1 MSVPSP
7 PSAAN
12 PDVWWWNAGFFISVH
27 IAAILGVWL
36 YPYYAVH
43 RATLALAFALF
54 QISEISITVGYHRLY
69 SHRSFRAARS
79 VRVFLALMG
88 AGAMQGSIK
97 WWCLRHRLHHR
108 FTDDPVHDPY
118 AATRGLLWSHMGWIF
133 FKPRY
138 DRLKVI
144 EQDDL
149 RSDPVVRFQHKYY
162 VPLALLIG
170 FVLPPV
176 AGWLWGDPYGAFV
189 WGALVARVLIWHC
202 TFFVNSLAHWDGLQ
216 PYSDENTSKS
226 NLFLAMLTCGEG
238 NHNFHHAFPHDYRS
252 GPCPFDWDP
261 SKWVILS
268 LHTLGLATGLKR
280 ARPDDVSEA
289 LIYMAHKHHAPL
301 NSEPPHSSETSSED
315 EEMWKGAVW
324 TWQEA
329 AGYVRQ
335 GRGAGKCVLVIDGF
349 AVDVTGY
356 LGEHPGGA
364 TLLRKHSVR
373 IGSDPTNADDKT
385 WQEADWAFHG
395 GYNIH
400 TRAAHKRMR
409 ALRVAK
415 ISGLDIAKDRSSS
428 I

>member
-176 AGWLWGDPYGAFV
+176 AGWLWGDPY
-189 WGALVARVLIWHC
+189 ALL
-202 TFFVNSLAHWDGLQ
+202 
-216 PYSDENTSKS
+216 
-226 NLFLAMLTCGEG
+226 
-238 NHNFHHAFPHDYRS
+238 
-252 GPCPFDWDP
+252 
-261 SKWVILS
+261 
-268 LHTLGLATGLKR
+268 
-280 ARPDDVSEA
+280 
-289 LIYMAHKHHAPL
+289 
-301 NSEPPHSSETSSED
+301 
-315 EEMWKGAVW
+315 
-324 TWQEA
+324 
-329 AGYVRQ
+329 
-335 GRGAGKCVLVIDGF
+335 
-349 AVDVTGY
+349 
-356 LGEHPGGA
+356 
-364 TLLRKHSVR
+364 
-373 IGSDPTNADDKT
+373 
-385 WQEADWAFHG
+385 
-395 GYNIH
+395 
-400 TRAAHKRMR
+400 
-409 ALRVAK
+409 
-415 ISGLDIAKDRSSS
+415 
-428 I
+428 

>member
-97 WWCLRHRLHHR
+97 R

-149 RSDPVVRFQHKYY
+149 RSDPV
-162 VPLALLIG
+162 PLALLIG

-202 TFFVNSLAHWDGLQ
+202 TFFVNS
-216 PYSDENTSKS
+216 S
-226 NLFLAMLTCGEG
+226 
-238 NHNFHHAFPHDYRS
+238 
-252 GPCPFDWDP
+252 
-261 SKWVILS
+261 
-268 LHTLGLATGLKR
+268 
-280 ARPDDVSEA
+280 
-289 LIYMAHKHHAPL
+289 
-301 NSEPPHSSETSSED
+301 
-315 EEMWKGAVW
+315 
-324 TWQEA
+324 
-329 AGYVRQ
+329 
-335 GRGAGKCVLVIDGF
+335 
-349 AVDVTGY
+349 
-356 LGEHPGGA
+356 PGGA